1 MDFKQR
7 KKGLIQTLNLPHM
20 GFAQKI
26 GDTVR
31 YPKYTTNLIGKL
43 VFINHCGFGV
53 SCIRFSDKPSYQI
66 SETEVTPEKKRDGS
80 QFPDHD
86 K

>member
-1 MDFKQR
+1 
-7 KKGLIQTLNLPHM
+7 M

-53 SCIRFSDKPSYQI
+53 SCIRFSDKPSYQKQRLHLKKNGM
-66 SETEVTPEKKRDGS
+66 EVNSRTMINE
-80 QFPDHD
+80 
-86 K
+86 